1 MPRYTGCTVYTLGQ
15 LKIDM
20 SFVQAATHDH
30 RSRRIV
36 EHSVSV
42 ASQLGMS
49 TVVEGVDSEAGLDL
63 MTNLGCNAA
72 QGYFIARPMPASEV
86 TAWLSQRQPA
96 P

>member
-1 MPRYTGCTVYTLGQ
+1 M
-15 LKIDM
+15 LKDSDAGM
-20 SFVQAATHDH
+20 ASKAAAHDN

-42 ASQLGMS
+42 VSQLGMS

-86 TAWLSQRQPA
+86 TAWLSRRQPA